1 MKRTDH
7 EVRILIN
14 VKAFDNVLS
23 KIIKAEAG
31 IRKVILVDRTGLTI
45 AHVSK
50 FSYFPIDV
58 DGVGA
63 IASAVF
69 VASEEQGVNLDLGD
83 LLIVSSE
90 FGKGKI
96 FAASCGKGILCVITD
111 NEVNIGL
118 IRLVLKRE
126 AGEIQKLLDE
136 FLSEKIQFPTTAPE
150 EAASVGDESMEDN
163 LEEALKELE
172 KF

>member
-1 MKRTDH
+1 M
-7 EVRILIN
+7 IN

-83 LLIVSSE
+83 LDIVSSE
-90 FGKGKI
+90 FSKGKI

-111 NEVNIGL
+111 NDVNIGL
-118 IRLVLKRE
+118 VRLVLKRE
-126 AGEIQKLLDE
+126 AAEIQRLLDE
-136 FLSEKIQFPTTAPE
+136 FLAEKIAFP
-150 EAASVGDESMEDN
+150 EATLAETGATSDSTEN

>member
-1 MKRTDH
+1 M
-7 EVRILIN
+7 IN

-69 VASEEQGVNLDLGD
+69 VKPNDFPEPGPPNIR
-83 LLIVSSE
+83 IV
-90 FGKGKI
+90 
-96 FAASCGKGILCVITD
+96 C
-111 NEVNIGL
+111 
-118 IRLVLKRE
+118 
-126 AGEIQKLLDE
+126 
-136 FLSEKIQFPTTAPE
+136 LS
-150 EAASVGDESMEDN
+150 
-163 LEEALKELE
+163 LELAC
-172 KF
+172 